1 METTWVCW
9 RVVGAGRIICLF
21 QTVPHTVSEH
31 GITFLTITSEY
42 FRDRTVLLL
51 TLTCRPTA
59 LPEGVREGRRD
70 PWATLVS
77 FLSQHLQA
85 QCCGGKRVAGRKRR
99 MKMEMGKG
107 NLLSPPFLPPPHRV
121 EARVP
126 EPLTHPEV
134 LSRMV
139 PEPLFCFS
147 QVVTGGGPGCHKRM
161 AFPQLH
167 LPVFLAPR
175 VASRNRF
182 WSGGCL
188 FHHDPAAFLLLPG

>member
-1 METTWVCW
+1 M
-9 RVVGAGRIICLF
+9 GAGRIICLF

-31 GITFLTITSEY
+31 GLRFLTITSEY
-42 FRDRTVLLL
+42 FRDRAVLLL
-51 TLTCRPTA
+51 TLKTCRPTA
-59 LPEGVREGRRD
+59 LPEGVREGCGD

-85 QCCGGKRVAGRKRR
+85 QCCGGKRAGGRKRR
-99 MKMEMGKG
+99 MKMEMGKRS
-107 NLLSPPFLPPPHRV
+107 LLSPPLLPPPHRV
-121 EARVP
+121 EPRVP
-126 EPLTHPEV
+126 ELLTHPEV
-134 LSRMV
+134 LSKMV

-147 QVVTGGGPGCHKRM
+147 QVVTTGVPGCHKRM